1 MDTPFPRPA
10 DTPTTLRWF
19 ERVDE
24 SLETSLEH
32 LLTAA
37 DDATLDPRWERA
49 VHETRAYAARPAKR
63 LRPALLL
70 LAWQLAGRD
79 DDHPAVL
86 RFAAAIE
93 LLHTFLLIH
102 DDVADRA
109 DTRRGGPALHLLLGH
124 GRKGEQLA
132 IVAGDHL
139 FARAVEAMLAS
150 GLPDAAAATSFYLRV
165 CRETAV
171 GQYLDLDLTRAP
183 LASVTLFQTMRI
195 ALLKTARYG
204 FVAPLVVGA
213 WLAGAHPETTLALD
227 RIGRSL
233 GLAFQ
238 LRDDLLG
245 LFGDFE
251 RAGKPTDGDFRQ
263 RKPTFPIVAAYMRAP
278 ASAREELDAVWGSEA
293 DDAEACARVRHF
305 VEQHGGRRAAE
316 SAVRRASASARRTL
330 GRLDAP
336 LAARERL
343 DQLIVALVE
352 RGA

>member
-1 MDTPFPRPA
+1 VHTRLEPA
-10 DTPTTLRWF
+10 LAN
-19 ERVDE
+19 
-24 SLETSLEH
+24 
-32 LLTAA
+32 LLAA

-49 VHETRAYAARPAKR
+49 VRETRAYVARPAKR

-70 LAWQLAGRD
+70 LAWELAGRTD
-79 DDHPAVL
+79 DDPSVL
-86 RFAAAIE
+86 RFAAAVE

-102 DDVADRA
+102 DDVADLA
-109 DTRRGGPALHLLLGH
+109 DTRRGGAALHHLLGH

-139 FARAVEAMLAS
+139 FARAVEGMLAS
-150 GLPDAAAATSFYLRV
+150 GLPDAAEATCFYLRV

-171 GQYLDLDLTRAP
+171 GQYLDLDVTRTP
-183 LASVTLFQTMRI
+183 LSGVTLFQTMRV

-204 FVAPLVVGA
+204 FVAPLVVGSR
-213 WLAGAHPETTLALD
+213 LAGAHAETILALE
-227 RIGRSL
+227 RIGRSV

-251 RAGKPTDGDFRQ
+251 HAGKPTDGDFRQ

-278 ASAREELDAVWGSEA
+278 AAARGELEALWSADA
-293 DDAEACARVRHF
+293 DDADACARVRHL
-305 VEQHGGRRAAE
+305 VEEHGGRRATE
-316 SAVRRASASARRTL
+316 NAVRRASASARRTL

-336 LAARERL
+336 VEARERL
-343 DQLIVALVE
+343 DQLIVALVA
-352 RGA
+352 RSA

>member
-1 MDTPFPRPA
+1 MDTPLLRSA
-10 DTPTTLRWF
+10 DPPTPFQWL
-19 ERVDE
+19 ERVHAR
-24 SLETSLEH
+24 LEPALVD
-32 LLTAA
+32 LLAGA
-37 DDATLDPRWERA
+37 DDATLDPRWAHA
-49 VHETRAYAARPAKR
+49 VHETQAYAARPAKR

-70 LAWQLAGRD
+70 LAWELAGRTD
-79 DDHPAVL
+79 DDPAVL
-86 RFAAAIE
+86 RFAAAVE

-102 DDVADRA
+102 DDVADLA
-109 DTRRGGPALHLLLGH
+109 DTRRGGAALHRLLGH

-139 FARAVEAMLAS
+139 FARAIEAMLAS
-150 GLPDAAAATSFYLRV
+150 GLPDAADATSFYLRV

-171 GQYLDLDLTRAP
+171 GQYLDLHATRTPLTG
-183 LASVTLFQTMRI
+183 VTLFQTMRI

-213 WLAGAHPETTLALD
+213 RLAGAHPATKLALD

-245 LFGDFE
+245 LFGDPE
-251 RAGKPTDGDFRQ
+251 RAGKPTDGDFRE

-278 ASAREELDAVWGSEA
+278 APARDELEAVWNSDA
-293 DDAEACARVRHF
+293 DDADACARVRRF
-305 VEQHGGRRAAE
+305 VEDHGGRRATE

-336 LAARERL
+336 VEARERL

-352 RGA
+352 RSA

>member
-1 MDTPFPRPA
+1 MDNPLLRTADAPTP
-10 DTPTTLRWF
+10 LQWL
-19 ERVDE
+19 ERVHAR
-24 SLETSLEH
+24 LEPALAD
-32 LLTAA
+32 LFAA
-37 DDATLDPRWERA
+37 DDTTIDPRWERA
-49 VHETRAYAARPAKR
+49 VQETKAYAARPAKR

-70 LAWQLAGRD
+70 LAWELAGGTD
-79 DDHPAVL
+79 EDSAVL
-86 RFAAAIE
+86 RFAAAVE

-102 DDVADRA
+102 DDVADLA
-109 DTRRGGPALHLLLGH
+109 DTRRGGAALHRLLGH

-150 GLPDAAAATSFYLRV
+150 GLPDAADAASFYLRV

-171 GQYLDLDLTRAP
+171 GQYLDLDVTRTP
-183 LASVTLFQTMRI
+183 LSSVTLFQTMRI

-213 WLAGAHPETTLALD
+213 RLAGAHAESTLALE
-227 RIGRSL
+227 RIGRAL

-245 LFGDFE
+245 LFGDFQH
-251 RAGKPTDGDFRQ
+251 AGKPTDGDFRQ

-278 ASAREELDAVWGSEA
+278 VSARAELEAIWGTDA
-293 DDAEACARVRHF
+293 DDPDACARVRRF
-305 VEQHGGRRAAE
+305 VEEHGGRRATE
-316 SAVRRASASARRTL
+316 SAVGRASDSARRTL

-336 LAARERL
+336 AEVRERL
-343 DQLIVALVE
+343 DQLIVALVA
-352 RGA
+352 RSV